1 METIQFAKQTLS
13 FQKTVIDN
21 SFNAMNMVQDQ
32 SEKMLSGYLENLP
45 WVTEEGKKSLQTSI
59 DMAKQIRDDFKKAV
73 DDGFEQIE
81 KMSVVK

>member
-1 METIQFAKQTLS
+1 METTQFAKQTLS
-13 FQKTVIDN
+13 FQKTVVDN

-32 SEKMLSGYLENLP
+32 SEKILNGYLENLP

-59 DMAKQIRDDFKKAV
+59 DMTKQIRADFKKAV